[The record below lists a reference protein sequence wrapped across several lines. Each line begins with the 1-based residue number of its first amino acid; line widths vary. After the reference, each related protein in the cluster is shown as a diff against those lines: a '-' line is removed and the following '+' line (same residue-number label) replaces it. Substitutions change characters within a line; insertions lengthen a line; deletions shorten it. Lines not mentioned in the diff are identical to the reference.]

1 MTRSQVSETL
11 PEENQ
16 EVRVNKIKSKIPQG
30 YVVHFTF
37 EDNGRSYLACY
48 KPTEKDHTKAWVRV
62 EV

>member
-48 KPTEKDHTKAWVRV
+48 NPTEKDHTKAWVRV